1 MSSATL
7 ELYNALI
14 DAGVDKE
21 KAEQASKAVITRAEA
36 QAFATKSNIAELR
49 ADMYKAMMF
58 QTFAIVGTI
67 TGILALFF

>member
-36 QAFATKSNIAELR
+36 QVFATKSNIVELR

-58 QTFAIVGTI
+58 QTFAIVGTL